1 MKTKNQD
8 KQNKKLNIGVFCDS
22 FFPMVDGVVNVIDN
36 YYKRLSKYAN
46 VTLFV
51 PQGRDKTYV
60 DNFPYEVVRCTK
72 RFKCP
77 GLDYDLPLPDFD
89 TEFIDNL
96 NSKNLDIVHIH
107 SPFSLGKLGLN
118 HAIKH
123 KIPCVATLHSQFKQ
137 DFYEATKSK
146 ALTGIMMNN
155 IMPTFNACNECWTV
169 NQVVANIYHNEYKL
183 NKMPKL
189 RSNATDMVYFDNQAE
204 IDELR
209 SSLNIKDEKVLLFV
223 GRIHILKN
231 ILFIADSLKVLKDKN
246 FNFKMIF
253 VGTGPD
259 EIKLKEY
266 ITKLGLNNNVI
277 FAGRICDRELLAKYY
292 RLADLFLFPSMYD
305 TNSLVQIEAA
315 SQKTPTLFLKGS
327 ATSGTCTEDEDCYM
341 SEHDSVKYAEKII
354 EIFSDNEKYQKICDG
369 AYNNLYITWDQAVEN
384 LLSDY
389 EDVIQKYKEGYY
401 KKLDFYKKH
410 KKQAKQK
417 VVAKR
422 KRVAKKQQQ
431 DEKKEQA
438 KQQAIDKKI
447 QALELKIKT
456 DQQKLEKLQK
466 AK

>member
-1 MKTKNQD
+1 MEIKNKDNQD
-8 KQNKKLNIGVFCDS
+8 KKLNIGIFCDS

-36 YYKRLSKYAN
+36 YAKRLCKYAN

-60 DNFPYEVVRCTK
+60 DNFPYEVIRCTK

-89 TEFIDNL
+89 ADFLDKLEQ
-96 NSKNLDIVHIH
+96 KKLDIVHIH
-107 SPFSLGKLGLN
+107 SPFSLGKLGLKYATKN
-118 HAIKH
+118 

-155 IMPTFNACNECWTV
+155 IMPTFNKCDECWAV
-169 NQVVANIYHNEYKL
+169 NKAVAHIYHDDYKL
-183 NKMPKL
+183 KKMPKI
-189 RSNATDMVYFDNQAE
+189 RNNATDMVYFDNQAE
-204 IDELR
+204 IDNLR
-209 SSLNIKDEKVLLFV
+209 QSLGLKDEKVLLFV

-231 ILFIADSLKVLKDKN
+231 IFFIADSLKVLKDKN

-259 EIKLKEY
+259 EEKLREY
-266 ITKLGLNNNVI
+266 ITKLGLDDKVL
-277 FAGRICDRELLAKYY
+277 FAGRICDRDLLAKYY
-292 RLADLFLFPSMYD
+292 RLADLFVFPSMYD
-305 TNSLVQIEAA
+305 ASSLVQIEAS

-384 LLSDY
+384 LLADY

-401 KKLDFYKKH
+401 KKLEFYKKN

-422 KRVAKKQQQ
+422 KKAQKGAVKTQK
-431 DEKKEQA
+431 EKD
-438 KQQAIDKKI
+438 AIDKKI
-447 QALELKIKT
+447 EALRKKIEKE
-456 DQQKLEKLQK
+456 QQKLEKLSKERQ
-466 AK
+466 